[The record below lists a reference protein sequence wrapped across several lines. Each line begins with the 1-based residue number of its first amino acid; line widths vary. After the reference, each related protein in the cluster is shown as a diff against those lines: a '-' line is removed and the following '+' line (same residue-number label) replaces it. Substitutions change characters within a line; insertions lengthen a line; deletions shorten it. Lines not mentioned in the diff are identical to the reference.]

1 VHKVIFV
8 LSFTLLLPLGAAEL
22 CIAQWGAYSL
32 THRGWD
38 TDMQSSGYW
47 PFSVERDSR
56 YPYLEGHRFQ
66 GIPISLPEGR
76 LLRPEK
82 IKTISGI
89 IKNDFLVNDDTTGGC
104 WQGHPAVAMDTSGD
118 FVICWVDGRNGE
130 RDIYAQ
136 RYSSSGDRLGTDFR
150 VNDDAGSSFQEF
162 PSIAMDAYGD
172 FIICWQDGRN
182 GDYDIYAQR
191 YSMVGDRVG
200 VNLRVNDDV
209 GTSWQ
214 RYPSVSMDAYG
225 DFIICWQDGRSGDYD
240 IYAQR
245 YNMVGDRVGINS
257 RVNDDA
263 GASNQWYPSV
273 AMDVDGGFAICW
285 GDERNGWDNPDI
297 YAQRYNS
304 SGETLETNFKVNNDV
319 GTSRQGSPSIAMDL
333 EGDFVICWVDDRNGE
348 WDYDIYAQRY
358 SSTGDTLR
366 ANFRVNDDSGAS
378 YQCFPSV
385 STDLNGDFVICWED
399 WRNGE
404 WDYDIY
410 AQRYSNLGGTLG
422 ANFKVNDNT
431 GTSGQYSASVS
442 MDAYGDFIICWQ
454 DSRNSD
460 LDIYAQRYNSSG
472 DTLGT
477 NFKVNNDVGMSCQ
490 DALSIAMDADGNFV
504 ICWQDERNG
513 NSDIYAQRYSS
524 SGDTLG
530 GNFRVNDDAG
540 SSWQWYPSVAMGR
553 NSGFV
558 ICWGDERNGWDNPDI
573 YAQRFNSLGDSLD
586 RNFRVNDNGA
596 GDWQWSPSVAMDA
609 GGDFVIC
616 WVDSR
621 NGDRDIYAQ
630 RYSSSGDRLGTD
642 FRVND
647 DAGTSNQ
654 WYPSV
659 AMDVDGGF
667 AICWGDERNGWDNPD
682 IYAQRY
688 NSSGETLETNFKVN
702 NDVGTN
708 GQGYPSMAMDTDG
721 NFVIC
726 WQDERNGNSDI
737 YAQRYSSSGDTL
749 GGNFRVNDDAGSSW
763 QWYPSVAMGRN
774 SGFVIC
780 WQDAR
785 NGDWNIYAQRYHA
798 DGTRWGGN
806 YLVNQRP
813 DVPNPDQLHPS
824 IALNNDRIVFT
835 WEDIRRSKGWDIYAK
850 VVSWDWDKVDE
861 KEDENSLPQDFAL
874 FQNYPNPFNS
884 TTAIS
889 YQLSAVRLHRT
900 SLKIY
905 NTLGQEVKTL
915 VNEEQ
920 PAGNYQVLWDG
931 RDSSG
936 KQVASG
942 VYFCRLEVT
951 GGRFKVEKTRKMVI
965 LR

>member
-1 VHKVIFV
+1 MHKVIFV

-22 CIAQWGAYSL
+22 CIAQWEAYDL

-472 DTLGT
+472 
-477 NFKVNNDVGMSCQ
+477 
-490 DALSIAMDADGNFV
+490 
-504 ICWQDERNG
+504 
-513 NSDIYAQRYSS
+513 
-524 SGDTLG
+524 
-530 GNFRVNDDAG
+530 
-540 SSWQWYPSVAMGR
+540 
-553 NSGFV
+553 
-558 ICWGDERNGWDNPDI
+558 
-573 YAQRFNSLGDSLD
+573 
-586 RNFRVNDNGA
+586 
-596 GDWQWSPSVAMDA
+596 
-609 GGDFVIC
+609 
-616 WVDSR
+616 
-621 NGDRDIYAQ
+621 
-630 RYSSSGDRLGTD
+630 
-642 FRVND
+642 
-647 DAGTSNQ
+647 
-654 WYPSV
+654 
-659 AMDVDGGF
+659 
-667 AICWGDERNGWDNPD
+667 
-682 IYAQRY
+682 
-688 NSSGETLETNFKVN
+688 ETLETNFKVN